1 MAKKITI
8 DQLNTLMSRFRTGV
22 ASDGERVGKTTPR
35 DPRAKGVQAP
45 ESIIQGQDANLMG
58 VMKTPRKAVIVL
70 TPFFGEDP
78 AKARMFERYA
88 VRAVKDSL
96 NRNEAPL
103 AAQLFF
109 FNFFGSNI
117 VQIERDMGLM
127 AQVAWVRK
135 CDKLVVYSDFGITQA
150 MNLVLEQARL
160 RNKPVEFRAI
170 SSFA

>member
-1 MAKKITI
+1 MAKKITV
-8 DQLNTLMSRFRTGV
+8 DQLNTIMSRFRTGV
-22 ASDGERVGKTTPR
+22 ASDGERVGDPAPR
-35 DPRAKGVQAP
+35 DARAKGVQEP
-45 ESIIQGQDANLMG
+45 QSIIQNQSANLSG
-58 VMKTPRKAVIVL
+58 VLKTPRKAVIVL

-109 FNFFGSNI
+109 FHFFNSNV
-117 VQIERDMGLM
+117 VQIERDLGLT
-127 AQVAWVRK
+127 AQISWVRK

-150 MNLVLEQARL
+150 MNAVLEVARL